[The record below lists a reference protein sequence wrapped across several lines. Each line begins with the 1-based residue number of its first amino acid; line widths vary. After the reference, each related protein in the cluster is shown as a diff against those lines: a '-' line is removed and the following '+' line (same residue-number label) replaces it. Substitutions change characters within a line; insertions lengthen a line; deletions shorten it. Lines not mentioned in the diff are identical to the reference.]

1 MEIAIIITICILAL
15 LGFIWVVFAMLAT
28 QVFDHEDERRKI
40 DDWEDLQ
47 Q

>member
-1 MEIAIIITICILAL
+1 MKLAIIIFAIVAAF
-15 LGFIWVVFAMLAT
+15 LGFIWVAFSMLAT
-28 QVFDHEDERRKI
+28 QVFDHEDERRKV

>member
-1 MEIAIIITICILAL
+1 MEIAIIIFVIVAAF

-28 QVFDHEDERRKI
+28 QVFDHEDERRKV